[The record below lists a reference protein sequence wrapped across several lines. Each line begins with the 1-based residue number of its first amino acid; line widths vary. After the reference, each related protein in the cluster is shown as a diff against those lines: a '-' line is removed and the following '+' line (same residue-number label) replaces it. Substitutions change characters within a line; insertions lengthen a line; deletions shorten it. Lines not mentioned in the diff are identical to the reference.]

1 MVHSGKST
9 MMMMVMMMVVI
20 VQPNNMQPNNMQ
32 PNNMQPKNMQTLIRQ
47 LKKHAIRI
55 ETIVQPNENAFVS
68 SRLTFV
74 ALWQGLN

>member
-1 MVHSGKST
+1 
-9 MMMMVMMMVVI
+9 MMMMVMMMMVVI
-20 VQPNNMQPNNMQ
+20 VQPNSMQPNNMQPNNMQ

-55 ETIVQPNENAFVS
+55 ETIVQPKENAFVS